1 MTEKEFYEKLNNYEK
16 EVYMK
21 KKNDRYSQMERN
33 KKKLL
38 SPLNDLI
45 RFNPFQ
51 YEPYY
56 KLICQTEYPKTV
68 YIADEV
74 GAGKTVETGIILT
87 ELLFR
92 REINL
97 WRDVC
102 LLICPNLL
110 CRKWRDTLRS
120 LFGLSASIVHSMDD
134 ISAGITI
141 VSFDTISKI
150 EERKT
155 QETHPDVL
163 IIDEA
168 HNASGDRY
176 GEIKKI
182 RANVNRKKGYVILL
196 SATPV
201 SGNGSD
207 EQKQKELLLSGKVVG
222 DFSFS
227 EQAGSDYLCRN
238 KKDIMRCAQQP
249 ENCKVE
255 AEISNHFVENEALA
269 LFDQCC
275 EALFSGKNT
284 LLRVQGLNQ
293 VMSSPA
299 AGLSFLD
306 RLLSKS
312 DDELLDY
319 LKASDEETD
328 ADDESED
335 DYFYEENQYTLEDVG
350 RIREKLVAVKAK
362 LHGENDKK
370 LEKLIEIIRAN
381 SEKSGDNSNGEHSFY
396 KHIIVFTDRVAI
408 ARYLEEELNKRK
420 MDIGMPCEV
429 FRVTGEMFESEKRA
443 RLAQYEK
450 EKEKMS
456 VLIITNVAC
465 EGQDMDYGNTIIN
478 YDLNYNPVRMEQRR
492 GRVDRFDVKKNKIFI
507 HNFMVRGFDFD
518 PSRRESEQT
527 YSRFSKV
534 KKIWD
539 KIQEIKEST
548 GTYYEILDKEKGVED
563 KLSVG
568 NMEKKLQTVFGH
580 VIELAGAAGQSNIK
594 NSRQLQE
601 YIVPECMGQFGR
613 YDTVYSL
620 VSDRIRNFGI
630 KIEDREDGRINIVTE
645 KDNQNFL
652 QYVYNG
658 GTLISHLFTE
668 GN

>member
-176 GEIKKI
+176 GEIIKI

-207 EQKQKELLLSGKVVG
+207 EQKQKELLLSGKAAG

-255 AEISNHFVENEALA
+255 AEISNHFVENEALE

-350 RIREKLVAVKAK
+350 CIREKLVAVKAK

-396 KHIIVFTDRVAI
+396 KHIIVFTDRVTT

-420 MDIGMPCEV
+420 MDIGIPCEV

-580 VIELAGAAGQSNIK
+580 VIELAGAAGRSNIK

-645 KDNQNFL
+645 KDNQDFL